1 MPFSQHFLLLAKVS
15 DSWPQDKKKGSHG
28 RAPAADT
35 RASLRTLGPY
45 LLVCDW
51 LLRVLSGSSPCVQVA
66 LETRDPVF
74 PYHSYRSVWRGLL
87 LGNQNN
93 QLWWARHP
101 INNVNINS
109 VYVHITSD
117 SSYSGNNLNSVQRN
131 GLSHQRST
139 CLVWITCLGITLLR
153 YGGKTSELTMTT
165 GLHIDSVWTQGF
177 NLTVWILYLLLLS
190 GSGSKETSKL
200 GVSGGMPSILKRLR
214 KEHLVWGEDTLKL
227 LKWAVN
233 THFFGMYFQSFF

>member
-28 RAPAADT
+28 RAPAADS

-101 INNVNINS
+101 INNVNMNR
-109 VYVHITSD
+109 VYVHTSPTLFPTLRSNIT
-117 SSYSGNNLNSVQRN
+117 SVQRN
-131 GLSHQRST
+131 GLSHQRSIRLAWKI
-139 CLVWITCLGITLLR
+139 CSGVTL
-153 YGGKTSELTMTT
+153 S
-165 GLHIDSVWTQGF
+165 W
-177 NLTVWILYLLLLS
+177 
-190 GSGSKETSKL
+190 
-200 GVSGGMPSILKRLR
+200 
-214 KEHLVWGEDTLKL
+214 
-227 LKWAVN
+227 
-233 THFFGMYFQSFF
+233 